1 MATNITQI
9 RNLLVPGVKAVFGDY
24 MAYPD
29 QWREIYSIHDSD
41 KAQEIEIEMRTLGL
55 AQLRAEGAPTA
66 MDTGYGQRN
75 VITYYHRYV
84 SLGFAITRQAI
95 KDDLYK
101 SKTPS
106 MITMLKKSM
115 SDTKNILGSSVL
127 NLGFTSYL
135 TADGVPLFSA
145 NHTIDG
151 GTYSNTGAA
160 ATLSVAALETATISI
175 MRFRDQ
181 AGKLCST
188 KAEKLI
194 VPPEL
199 SYLASR
205 VLNSQFYPGTANNDV
220 NAINYMDAIPKGY
233 RVNQYLTSPTAWF
246 LLTNAPEGF
255 KHYIREAIE
264 VDMDTDFLT
273 DSLLCKAV
281 ERYSFG
287 VSNPRAGFG
296 NQGL

>member
-24 MAYPD
+24 MTYPD

-115 SDTKNILGSSVL
+115 SDTKNILGGSVL
-127 NLGFTSYL
+127 NLG
-135 TADGVPLFSA
+135 
-145 NHTIDG
+145 
-151 GTYSNTGAA
+151 
-160 ATLSVAALETATISI
+160 
-175 MRFRDQ
+175 
-181 AGKLCST
+181 
-188 KAEKLI
+188 
-194 VPPEL
+194 
-199 SYLASR
+199 
-205 VLNSQFYPGTANNDV
+205 
-220 NAINYMDAIPKGY
+220 
-233 RVNQYLTSPTAWF
+233 
-246 LLTNAPEGF
+246 
-255 KHYIREAIE
+255 
-264 VDMDTDFLT
+264 
-273 DSLLCKAV
+273 
-281 ERYSFG
+281 
-287 VSNPRAGFG
+287 
-296 NQGL
+296 